1 MDVIWLCAL
10 LIVIGVAY
18 LWGYKNG
25 EENGLS
31 VEARIELERYKI
43 DKYFECELKKTS
55 FEKFN
60 EYERLKAERK
70 ERHDAPDA

>member
-1 MDVIWLCAL
+1 MIMEIIWFCTL

-31 VEARIELERYKI
+31 EEALLE
-43 DKYFECELKKTS
+43 
-55 FEKFN
+55 FEKYKYDKFY
-60 EYERLKAERK
+60 EYKRWKEERN
-70 ERHDAPDA
+70 ERHDAPNA